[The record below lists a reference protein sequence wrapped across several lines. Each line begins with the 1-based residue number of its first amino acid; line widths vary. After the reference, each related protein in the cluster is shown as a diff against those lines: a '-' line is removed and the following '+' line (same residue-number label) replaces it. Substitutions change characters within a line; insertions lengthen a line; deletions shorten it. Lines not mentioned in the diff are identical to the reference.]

1 MTRPFV
7 GAARILLQAIVAVV
21 GAGLL
26 AVSAMLVVFTDAG
39 SSDALWVALRVAALV
54 AVTLIFTNICVG
66 AFRPFFVRVF
76 KGRTVQRVHVLLDL
90 TGFVVA
96 LGHGLMAFVFG
107 IAGYTTAA
115 VWIGP
120 IALVVLVVVIITAL
134 TRRWLRRSWR
144 WVHRLNYLFF
154 AAVMVHG
161 LTLGYDLRHQVLAK
175 AWLGLLGA
183 VVVVGFAYRI
193 VGGLIARRG
202 RRAGA

>member
-7 GAARILLQAIVAVV
+7 GATRILLQAIVAVV
-21 GAGLL
+21 GVGLPV
-26 AVSAMLVVFTDAG
+26 VSAMLVVLSDAG
-39 SSDALWVALRVAALV
+39 SADALWDALRVAALV
-54 AVTLIFTNICVG
+54 AVTLIFINICVG

-90 TGFVVA
+90 TGFAVA

-120 IALVVLVVVIITAL
+120 IALVVLAI
-134 TRRWLRRSWR
+134 
-144 WVHRLNYLFF
+144 
-154 AAVMVHG
+154 MVHG
-161 LTLGYDLRHQVLAK
+161 LTLGYDLRHQVFAK

-183 VVVVGFAYRI
+183 VVVVGLAYR
-193 VGGLIARRG
+193 VMGGLIGRRS